1 MKREELEAIRKRSEA
16 ATPGPWYWDKFN
28 LDEDDYD
35 TEMPYLNSEKDSIMD
50 FGDGEQFYPTEGTP
64 PNEADAEFIAHAR
77 EDVPKLLAE
86 IERLK
91 TVSNDILEE
100 YDSSERRVIDEV
112 STDRKFALHMHEAYL
127 RSCKNEINGVD
138 EE

>member
-1 MKREELEAIRKRSEA
+1 MTEIKRLNSEELEAIRKR
-16 ATPGPWYWDKFN
+16 
-28 LDEDDYD
+28 
-35 TEMPYLNSEKDSIMD
+35 TEKLSKGNILRDMAVLSLNNKVV
-50 FGDGEQFYPTEGTP
+50 F
-64 PNEADAEFIAHAR
+64 
-77 EDVPKLLAE
+77 EDVPKLLKE

-91 TVSNDILEE
+91 TVANDILEE
-100 YDSSERRVIDEV
+100 FDSSERRVIDEV

>member
-1 MKREELEAIRKRSEA
+1 MTVNNRLNAEELEAIRKRAEKLSK
-16 ATPGPWYWDKFN
+16 GN
-28 LDEDDYD
+28 ILRD
-35 TEMPYLNSEKDSIMD
+35 TRVLALNNKVV
-50 FGDGEQFYPTEGTP
+50 F
-64 PNEADAEFIAHAR
+64 

-91 TVSNDILEE
+91 TVANDILEE

-112 STDRKFALHMHEAYL
+112 STNRKFALHMHEAYL

-138 EE
+138 DNDEN